1 VTSCLEGTAL
11 VIGMLRDVHVLASPV
26 RLGPV
31 QAGAAATGCRYKSA
45 CRAGRIRMGCWSIS
59 SREVSV
65 VGKEEARAKFSLFGG
80 PRPGELFTAEG
91 VEDTTP
97 EGSAFLD
104 LVAREEDSRAKKFS
118 ELLDSGSAPYHS
130 LRDKL
135 GSLLSLMDRLGSCWW
150 GCSGGDHT
158 VAYTVA
164 ASVGNALAAL
174 RLLRA
179 GYYDEPLGLAR
190 QIGERANL
198 LQLFLFDDQSL
209 KDWSDASSEIRR
221 RKFSAIN
228 IRLRLEGVKVPPV
241 VPEEH
246 YRYLSGFGV
255 HPGRTPQHFGEK
267 FPPTVGG
274 MFRPRGLLI
283 ALNELAYAVAMVGAI
298 GAVLLGDDER
308 IPS

>member
-1 VTSCLEGTAL
+1 
-11 VIGMLRDVHVLASPV
+11 M
-26 RLGPV
+26 
-31 QAGAAATGCRYKSA
+31 
-45 CRAGRIRMGCWSIS
+45 
-59 SREVSV
+59 
-65 VGKEEARAKFSLFGG
+65 VGKDEARAKFSPFGG
-80 PRPGELFTAEG
+80 PRPGELLAAEG
-91 VEDTTP
+91 VNDETP

-104 LVAREEDSRAKKFS
+104 LVAREEDKRAKKFHDI
-118 ELLDSGSAPYHS
+118 LDTGSAPYHD
-130 LRDKL
+130 LREKL

-158 VAYTVA
+158 VTYAVA

-174 RLLRA
+174 RLLRS

-190 QIGERANL
+190 QVGERANL
-198 LQLFLFDDQSL
+198 LQLFLFDEQRL
-209 KDWSDASSEIRR
+209 IEWSEADERIRR
-221 RKFSAIN
+221 QKFGAVN
-228 IRLRLEGVKVPPV
+228 VRRRLEALKVSPV

-246 YRYLSGFGV
+246 YRYLSGFGI

-283 ALNELAYAVAMVGAI
+283 TLSEVAYAVAMAGGT

-308 IPS
+308 IPADRIVGLANEVLEEQRRLSRVIEGWPADSE